1 MSPRTIAL
9 SCETSDALDPEGH
22 LIELC
27 AMPIPNY
34 ASHTGCPP
42 AQQGGAAFHALIQSP
57 APIPPAATAAHG
69 HTQASL
75 AAAGGAWVDIA
86 PLFLAHVR
94 HAQLLVWHAEFHIH
108 HIDRALAR
116 AGHAPLRT
124 HVADIIDLR
133 QVLRT
138 HPLSPPPRLSD
149 LLTQHA
155 LHSPQPA
162 NALQQAQQL
171 AHLWLAL
178 ACPTGGAGQ

>member
-9 SCETSDALDPEGH
+9 CCENSDALDPEGH
-22 LIELC
+22 LIELG
-27 AMPIPNY
+27 AMPMPNH
-34 ASHTGCPP
+34 ARHPGCPP

-75 AAAGGAWVDIA
+75 AAAGGAWADIA

-94 HAQLLVWHAEFHIH
+94 QAQLLVWHAEFHIH

-116 AGHAPLRT
+116 VGHAPLRT
-124 HVADIIDLR
+124 HVAGIIDLR

-138 HPLSPPPRLSD
+138 NPLSLPPRLSD

-155 LHSPQPA
+155 LHSPHPT
-162 NALQQAQQL
+162 NALQQAQLL
-171 AHLWLAL
+171 ARLWLAL

>member
-9 SCETSDALDPEGH
+9 CCETRDALDPEGH
-22 LIELC
+22 LIELG
-27 AMPIPNY
+27 AITVP
-34 ASHTGCPP
+34 SHLGCPP
-42 AQQGGAAFHALIQSP
+42 AQQGGAAFHALIQTP

-75 AAAGGAWVDIA
+75 ATAGGAWADIA

-108 HIDRALAR
+108 HIDRALVR

-124 HVADIIDLR
+124 HVACIIDLR

-138 HPLSPPPRLSD
+138 NPFSPPPRLSD
-149 LLTQHA
+149 LLPQHA
-155 LHSPQPA
+155 LHSPQPT

-171 AHLWLAL
+171 ARLWLAL

>member
-9 SCETSDALDPEGH
+9 CCETSDALDPESH
-22 LIELC
+22 LIELG
-27 AMPIPNY
+27 AITVP
-34 ASHTGCPP
+34 SHLGCPP

-75 AAAGGAWVDIA
+75 AAAGGAWADIA

-94 HAQLLVWHAEFHIH
+94 QAQLLIWHAEFHIH

-124 HVADIIDLR
+124 HVAGIIDLR

-138 HPLSPPPRLSD
+138 NPLSPPSRLSD
-149 LLTQHA
+149 LQMQHA
-155 LHSPQPA
+155 LHSPQPN
-162 NALQQAQQL
+162 NAMQQAQQL
-171 AHLWLAL
+171 ARLWLAL

>member
-9 SCETSDALDPEGH
+9 CCETSDALAPDSH
-22 LIELC
+22 LIELG
-27 AMPIPNY
+27 AMPMPNHV
-34 ASHTGCPP
+34 SHPGSPP
-42 AQQGGAAFHALIQSP
+42 AQQGGAAFHALIQTP

-75 AAAGGAWVDIA
+75 AAAGGAWADIA

-108 HIDRALAR
+108 HIDRALAC

-138 HPLSPPPRLSD
+138 NPLGPPPRLSD

-155 LHSPQPA
+155 LHSPHPT
-162 NALQQAQQL
+162 NALQQAHQL
-171 AHLWLAL
+171 ARLWLAL

>member
-22 LIELC
+22 LIELG
-27 AMPIPNY
+27 AMPITNF
-34 ASHTGCPP
+34 ASHPGCHP
-42 AQQGGAAFHALIQSP
+42 AQQGGEAFHALIQTP

-75 AAAGGAWVDIA
+75 AAAGGAWADIA

-116 AGHAPLRT
+116 AGHAPLRS
-124 HVADIIDLR
+124 HVADIMDLR

-138 HPLSPPPRLSD
+138 NPLSPPPRLSD
-149 LLTQHA
+149 LLTQYA

-171 AHLWLAL
+171 ARLWLAL